1 MKHETTLYLA
11 DDHQIIIDGLK
22 LLLENEPSF
31 IIIGSANDGKS
42 AQNDILLKRPDIA
55 LIDLRMPEINGI
67 QIINN
72 LIKKVETKFIILS
85 MHTERH
91 YMLDSMN
98 AGACGYLLKNSGRDE
113 LIICIQKI
121 LRNEK
126 YFPNLERQSD
136 FDMPYTLTEREM
148 EILKLV
154 LNELTTN
161 QIAEQLFISPFTVE
175 THRKNIWKKTN
186 TKTLVGLIKYAI
198 ENGIEYLIR

>member
-31 IIIGSANDGKS
+31 MIIGSANDGKS
-42 AQNDILLKRPDIA
+42 ALNDILLKKPDIA

-67 QIINN
+67 QIIYN

-91 YMLDSMN
+91 YMMDSMN
-98 AGACGYLLKNSGRDE
+98 VGACGYLLKNSGRDE
-113 LIICIQKI
+113 LINCIQRI

-126 YFPNLERQSD
+126 YFPNLENQND
-136 FDMPYTLTEREM
+136 YDKPFTLTEREM

-154 LNELTTN
+154 LNEQTTN
-161 QIAEQLFISPFTVE
+161 QIAGQLFISPFTVE

-198 ENGIEYLIR
+198 ENGIEYRIR